1 MDEEKTTDLDLTYL
15 DEFKEH
21 VEKTRGHLRGFGA
34 DEPPL
39 APSYIGQ
46 SFWTPEQKGFFF
58 AALNRHGRFFVD
70 AIAAEVPEKSVVE
83 VQNYLTALKYGA
95 RRNPS
100 VFTRDSFEAA
110 AESSERLIN
119 FEDENAYII
128 SNMEPKWAEAIA
140 EQEIR
145 SRIKFLRYEMRK
157 EYGEASDRRDGLEDK
172 ERSQFLF
179 KLETELLAN
188 ARANSLKGS
197 LSSKELRICDDI
209 IRQSHDSKNE
219 LRRNEKPKFYDLKTK
234 LKSIGLNAST
244 LKADGLDF
252 FHLKNLGKL
261 MQSNSMTSLKSGHNS
276 TPVGSR
282 ISEKTIQLLQAE
294 TACFISEVLKFAIGL
309 HETQNALVDDNY
321 EENDTK
327 PYRSIIKG
335 LLIERALDLM
345 GLERKKVQRLKM
357 TTRRLA
363 TYRVTGAEEVDDDLT
378 KWAASYG
385 VEVPEP
391 LVPFTQQMNEHY
403 LVHNL
408 LDSSDFFP
416 YLARNL
422 VSPNANEADEPLLL
436 SVQEDIDEY
445 DAEIKDEELVDEQD
459 IAYAKDTEDIFWE
472 LVESRREGKATNDG
486 PRRTTKR
493 KREGSGPKTGSKSK
507 LSRTNSSELST
518 RVSNDLY
525 IEDSDQ

>member
-1 MDEEKTTDLDLTYL
+1 
-15 DEFKEH
+15 
-21 VEKTRGHLRGFGA
+21 
-34 DEPPL
+34 
-39 APSYIGQ
+39 
-46 SFWTPEQKGFFF
+46 
-58 AALNRHGRFFVD
+58 
-70 AIAAEVPEKSVVE
+70 
-83 VQNYLTALKYGA
+83 
-95 RRNPS
+95 
-100 VFTRDSFEAA
+100 
-110 AESSERLIN
+110 
-119 FEDENAYII
+119 
-128 SNMEPKWAEAIA
+128 
-140 EQEIR
+140 
-145 SRIKFLRYEMRK
+145 
-157 EYGEASDRRDGLEDK
+157 
-172 ERSQFLF
+172 
-179 KLETELLAN
+179 
-188 ARANSLKGS
+188 
-197 LSSKELRICDDI
+197 
-209 IRQSHDSKNE
+209 
-219 LRRNEKPKFYDLKTK
+219 
-234 LKSIGLNAST
+234 
-244 LKADGLDF
+244 
-252 FHLKNLGKL
+252 
-261 MQSNSMTSLKSGHNS
+261 
-276 TPVGSR
+276 
-282 ISEKTIQLLQAE
+282 
-294 TACFISEVLKFAIGL
+294 
-309 HETQNALVDDNY
+309 
-321 EENDTK
+321 
-327 PYRSIIKG
+327 
-335 LLIERALDLM
+335 M

-422 VSPNANEADEPLLL
+422 VSPNVSEADEPLLL

-525 IEDSDQ
+525 IEDSVQ